1 MIIRREK
8 SEELSAIYDLV
19 KAAFQTAKVS
29 NGKEQDFVNKLRSGR
44 NYIPELA
51 LVAEENSK
59 LIGHIMLTK
68 AYIAKDGNN
77 FEALLLAPVSVA
89 LEYRDR
95 GVGSALIKESFR
107 LARELGYTSVVLVG
121 DPEYYKRFGFKSLID
136 FGVKNTNNIPDEYVM
151 VYELEPDVLYGIN
164 GTIDFET

>member
-1 MIIRREK
+1 
-8 SEELSAIYDLV
+8 
-19 KAAFQTAKVS
+19 
-29 NGKEQDFVNKLRSGR
+29 
-44 NYIPELA
+44 
-51 LVAEENSK
+51 
-59 LIGHIMLTK
+59 MLTK
-68 AYIAKDGNN
+68 TYIANDGNN
-77 FEALLLAPVSVA
+77 FETLLLAPVSVA

-121 DPEYYKRFGFKSLID
+121 DPAYYKRFGFKPLID

-151 VYELEPDVLYGIN
+151 AYELGPDVLHGIN